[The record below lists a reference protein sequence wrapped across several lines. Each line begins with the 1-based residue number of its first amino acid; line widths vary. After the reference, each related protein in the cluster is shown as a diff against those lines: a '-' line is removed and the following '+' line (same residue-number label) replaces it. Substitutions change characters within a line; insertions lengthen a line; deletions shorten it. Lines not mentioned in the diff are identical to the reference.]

1 MTNCPL
7 SWDLEVVLRDLHG
20 GDYEPMADLSLWAF
34 IKKTFFLVALATA
47 KHVNELCTVF
57 SLIVSQG
64 NNDVLCYPPEFH
76 SGQD

>member
-20 GDYEPMADLSLWAF
+20 GDYELMADLSFWAF
-34 IKKTFFLVALATA
+34 IKKTFLLVALVTA
-47 KHVNELCTVF
+47 KHVSELRAVF
-57 SLIVSQG
+57 SLIVFQG
-64 NNDVLCYPPEFH
+64 SNDVLCYPPEFH